1 VFVFHRKPVLVPTD
15 YSEDSLCAIRV
26 AKSIAGEDS
35 DVTVIY
41 VAQDFDLTL
50 HPLTWT
56 SGPMPDYQQDRLM
69 AALRKW
75 SEEHDLGNVNL
86 VVKIGDPGMRVCEYS
101 EEMKIRLIVVPS
113 HGRHGISRLLLGSVA
128 ERIIRHCHCSVLV
141 LRRTN
146 EPDSVPALTGGWFP
160 RKCVIVPVDFSDA
173 SKMAI
178 ETALQVAEHRDQIDV
193 VSVLPELEDIPFYSA
208 EAPSDDVRRRNCH
221 EYMKRYLTQHGYGT
235 LRGHVLIGEPGTM
248 IVQHA
253 SSAAADLIVMPSHG
267 RHSVKRWVLGS
278 TTERVLRHS
287 DKPVLVLR
295 AVEAEPAG

>member
-1 VFVFHRKPVLVPTD
+1 MTVFHRQPVLVPTD
-15 YSEDSLCAIRV
+15 YSEASLRAIRV
-26 AKSIAGEDS
+26 AKSIAGADS

-56 SGPMPDYQQDRLM
+56 SGPMPDYQQDRLL

-75 SEEHDLGNVNL
+75 SEEHELGNVNL
-86 VVKIGDPGMRVCEYS
+86 VVRIGDPGMRVCEFAA
-101 EEMKIRLIVVPS
+101 EAHIRLIVVPS
-113 HGRHGISRLLLGSVA
+113 HGRHGVSRLLLGSVA

-141 LRRTN
+141 LRRTSVSDS
-146 EPDSVPALTGGWFP
+146 EPGLAGSWFP
-160 RKCVIVPVDFSDA
+160 RKRVIVPVDFSDA
-173 SKMAI
+173 SQMAI
-178 ETALQVAEHRDQIDV
+178 ETALDVAEHRDQIDV
-193 VSVLPELEDIPFYSA
+193 VTVLPEWNDIPFYSA
-208 EAPSDDVRRRNCH
+208 EAPSDDVRRRNCDEH
-221 EYMKRYLTQHGYGT
+221 MKRYLTEHGYGS
-235 LRGHVLIGEPGTM
+235 LRGHILIGDPGTM

-253 SSAAADLIVMPSHG
+253 GSVDADLIVMPSHG

-295 AVEAEPAG
+295 AAAADPAG